1 MQDGLYYKRFQR
13 HRRRGDMSNGTAAA
27 TPAVEINRLVE
38 ETIKSGKGLEE
49 EALNKVAHEFTRL
62 FSVKADEVAI
72 LELAQNGAILSFLY
86 PVKLRKVGSIPMS
99 TTNSLAVRTVRE
111 KRPEMINNFPAQKH
125 PTVFESVAL
134 NEKKEEK
141 QDRNPIQK
149 IMSVPLLVDGKAVGV
164 IQVSRKGKSPTT
176 AGLDFT
182 IRDLTA
188 LVTTAGVFAKCF
200 RK

>member
-1 MQDGLYYKRFQR
+1 
-13 HRRRGDMSNGTAAA
+13 MSNGPAAA
-27 TPAVEINRLVE
+27 TPAVEINRLIE
-38 ETIKSGKGLEE
+38 EVIKSGKGLEDE
-49 EALNKVAHEFTRL
+49 VLNKVAHEFTRL

-72 LELAQNGAILSFLY
+72 LELTQNGAILTFLY

-134 NEKKEEK
+134 NEEK

-149 IMSVPLLVDGKAVGV
+149 IMSVPLLVDGRAVGV